1 MAARAGGAAVARA
14 PGELFVK
21 VLQAYSRLTPPAR
34 CYPCDLRPPAILLH
48 ITELD
53 IETGVRAPPP
63 SLTRCLRTVDR
74 RGRTVA
80 SDRRTTDS
88 SEVLSRGMPEVVRPS
103 IGPAPDSIVKLVV
116 VRALL
121 YLGAAAVPLLLVEA
135 DGARWAAAICVV
147 AACLQPALIP
157 ISRRVHFR
165 IAEAVFDTAVAIA
178 IAFAV
183 PSLWYTWLI
192 VVVAGSTLL
201 SAIVRPDL
209 HLLVL
214 ALLIQGLLLLGATVG
229 STEWTI
235 NAFVGGAVLIVAV
248 RGTIGFR
255 RHLQTTA
262 DSLDHA
268 MGAAQAFM
276 QTVDLD
282 RREIV
287 ELTGDVEAVTG
298 WDLDTWRT
306 LRKADI
312 THPDDLPAARDTMMR
327 LKHQTEL
334 DLVVRIFGPDG
345 RMRWLRCT
353 GKIEPDQRGR
363 PMLRAFLVDVT
374 AIHKISDELHEQ
386 ARRDRTTGLPN
397 RQRLEEDLDLRAVHA
412 ERFALLIAD
421 IRQFKAIND
430 TLGHH
435 IGDLVLSMTGT
446 RLTELANPDWSVYRL
461 SADQFA
467 VMITGSN
474 DADRALVAAHQIA
487 QECRRPYHVGRVAL
501 GAPVA
506 VGIAVSAANV
516 APSVTLRQADV
527 AVNAAKGTNSSVET
541 YHADMQRF
549 TLENLVLSAAVEQGL
564 DQGEFVLNFQPQVD
578 LRTGQ
583 IVGAEGLV
591 RWHHPERGLLAP
603 ASFLETVRLSASFD
617 RFTLDVVRQAIRA
630 AAAAQ
635 GAPQSI
641 GFGVNIEL
649 SSLLTAGFT
658 DSLIAELEAHSIGR
672 HRVVLEVTETDLAE
686 RLVANSSIDLGAE
699 LERLRAHGFQIA
711 IDDFGTGSS
720 SLFRLDR
727 MPADELKIDRAFL
740 HGIGNSPRSEM
751 LLSSVIQLGTNLG
764 LRVVAEGI
772 EEPEQLAYVSKA
784 GCTVGQGWLFSK
796 AVPVAELLAGLHI
809 RYPVSDAPHRNVTQ
823 LRPNRRA

>member
-1 MAARAGGAAVARA
+1 MLQAARPSTGAAAD
-14 PGELFVK
+14 P
-21 VLQAYSRLTPPAR
+21 
-34 CYPCDLRPPAILLH
+34 
-48 ITELD
+48 
-53 IETGVRAPPP
+53 
-63 SLTRCLRTVDR
+63 
-74 RGRTVA
+74 
-80 SDRRTTDS
+80 
-88 SEVLSRGMPEVVRPS
+88 
-103 IGPAPDSIVKLVV
+103 IVTLVV
-116 VRALL
+116 IRALL
-121 YLGAAAVPLLLVEA
+121 YMGAASVPLFLVDDGGA
-135 DGARWAAAICVV
+135 DRAVAICVV
-147 AACLQPALIP
+147 AACLQPLLIP
-157 ISRRVHFR
+157 MARRVTFGV
-165 IAEAVFDTAVAIA
+165 AEAVFDTAVVVA

-183 PSLWYTWLI
+183 PGLWYTWLI
-192 VVVAGSTLL
+192 VVVAASTLL
-201 SAIVRPDL
+201 TAAVRPEL
-209 HLLVL
+209 HLLIL
-214 ALLIQGLLLLGATVG
+214 ALLIEGLLVLRPSVG
-229 STEWTI
+229 SIGWTTNVI
-235 NAFVGGAVLIVAV
+235 VGGAVLIVAV
-248 RGTIGFR
+248 RGGIAIR
-255 RHLQTTA
+255 RHLRTTA

-268 MGAAQAFM
+268 MSAAHAFM

-282 RREIV
+282 RHEIV
-287 ELTGDVEAVTG
+287 ELIGDVEAVTG
-298 WDLDTWRT
+298 WTPDRWRT
-306 LRKADI
+306 LRKAEI
-312 THPDDLPAARDTMMR
+312 THPDDLPAATQAMAR
-327 LKHQTEL
+327 LRHVAEL
-334 DLVVRIFGPDG
+334 DLVVRLFGPDG

-353 GKIEPDQRGR
+353 GKVEPDPRGR
-363 PMLRAFLVDVT
+363 LMLRAFLVDVT

-397 RQRLEEDLDLRAVHA
+397 RQRLEEDLDLCAVHS

-435 IGDLVLSMTGT
+435 IGDLILSMTGT
-446 RLTELANPDWSVYRL
+446 RLTELADTDWSVYRL

-467 VMITGSN
+467 VMVTGTN

-506 VGIAVSAANV
+506 VGIALSAPNV

-541 YHADMQRF
+541 YHTDMQRF
-549 TLENLVLSAAVEQGL
+549 ALENLVLSAAVEQGL
-564 DQGEFVLNFQPQVD
+564 DQGEFVLHFQPQVD

-591 RWHHPERGLLAP
+591 RWQHPARGLLPP
-603 ASFLETVRLSASFD
+603 ANFLETVRLSASFD
-617 RFTLDVVRQAIRA
+617 RFTLDVARQAIRA

-658 DSLIAELEAHSIGR
+658 DSLIAELEAHSIGH

-686 RLVANSSIDLGAE
+686 RVVANSSIDLGAE
-699 LERLRAHGFQIA
+699 LERLRAHGFEIA
-711 IDDFGTGSS
+711 IDDFGTGAS

-727 MPADELKIDRAFL
+727 IPADELKIDRVFL
-740 HGIGNSPRSEM
+740 QAVGSSARSEM
-751 LLSSVIQLGTNLG
+751 LLSSIIQLGTNLG

-772 EEPEQLAYVSKA
+772 EQPGQLAYVAKA

-796 AVPVAELLAGLHI
+796 AIPVAELLAGLHT
-809 RYPVSDAPHRNVTQ
+809 RYPVSDAPQHNVTP
-823 LRPNRRA
+823 LRTSRRA

>member
-1 MAARAGGAAVARA
+1 MLSGGLLRVSHP
-14 PGELFVK
+14 PG
-21 VLQAYSRLTPPAR
+21 
-34 CYPCDLRPPAILLH
+34 
-48 ITELD
+48 
-53 IETGVRAPPP
+53 G
-63 SLTRCLRTVDR
+63 
-74 RGRTVA
+74 
-80 SDRRTTDS
+80 
-88 SEVLSRGMPEVVRPS
+88 
-103 IGPAPDSIVKLVV
+103 APDSIVTLVV

-121 YLGAAAVPLLLVEA
+121 YLGAAMFPLFVVDAERA
-135 DGARWAAAICVV
+135 DWAAAICVV
-147 AACLQPALIP
+147 AACLQPVLIP
-157 ISRRVHFR
+157 VARRVAFR
-165 IAEAVFDTAVAIA
+165 IAEAVYDTAVVVA
-178 IAFAV
+178 IAFTV
-183 PSLWYTWLI
+183 PSVWYAWLI

-201 SAIVRPDL
+201 TSIVRPDL
-209 HLLVL
+209 HLLIL
-214 ALLIQGLLLLGATVG
+214 ALLIQGLLLLGATLG
-229 STEWTI
+229 SVEWTTTLF
-235 NAFVGGAVLIVAV
+235 AGGAVLIVAV
-248 RGTIGFR
+248 RGSLGVHR
-255 RHLQTTA
+255 DVRNTA
-262 DSLDHA
+262 DTIEHA
-268 MGAAQAFM
+268 MSAAHAVM
-276 QTVDLD
+276 QVVDLD

-287 ELTGDVEAVTG
+287 ELIGDVEAVTG
-298 WDLDTWRT
+298 WDAARWRT
-306 LRKADI
+306 VRKADI
-312 THPDDLPAARDTMMR
+312 THPDDLPAGEAAFAR
-327 LKHQTEL
+327 LKHVPDL

-353 GKIEPDQRGR
+353 GRIESDPRGR
-363 PMLRAFLVDVT
+363 RMLRAFLVDVT

-397 RQRLEEDLDLRAVHA
+397 RQRLEEDLDLRAVHS
-412 ERFALLIAD
+412 ERFALLVAD

-435 IGDLVLSMTGT
+435 IGDLILSMTGT
-446 RLTELANPDWSVYRL
+446 RLTELAGADWSVYRL

-474 DADRALVAAHQIA
+474 DPDRALVAAHQVA

-564 DQGEFVLNFQPQVD
+564 DRGEFVLHFQPQID
-578 LRTGQ
+578 LLTGQ
-583 IVGAEGLV
+583 VVGAEGLV

-617 RFTLDVVRQAIRA
+617 RFTLDVVRQAVKA

-658 DSLIAELEAHSIGR
+658 DSLITELEAFSIGH

-686 RLVANSSIDLGAE
+686 RLVASSSIDLGTE
-699 LERLRAHGFQIA
+699 LERLRAHGFQVA

-727 MPADELKIDRAFL
+727 MPADELKIDRAFIQ
-740 HGIGNSPRSEM
+740 GIGISPRSEM

-772 EEPEQLAYVSKA
+772 EEPAQLAYVTNA
-784 GCTVGQGWLFSK
+784 GCGLGQGWLFSR
-796 AVPVAELLAGLHI
+796 AVPVAALLAGLHT
-809 RYPVSDAPHRNVTQ
+809 RYPVSDARQYNVTP
-823 LRPNRRA
+823 LRPTRRA